1 MTVDEEHML
10 RGLRALVEA
19 ETPSGDL
26 QALQRGFGVLAELVV
41 ENAGR
46 TPQVGTGRDG
56 VPYLYLAPLVEPSIL
71 FVGHLDTVWPLG
83 TLADI
88 PFMVE
93 GGVVRGPGV
102 FDMKS
107 GLMVALAAM
116 ATTSQSDHVG
126 LLVTGDEEVGSVAG
140 RELVERYG
148 VRSDA
153 VIVPEPA
160 APGGALKATRKG
172 VGLYQF
178 ILDGRAA
185 HAGLEPERGAN
196 TTVELAELVRD
207 LVSLEDLRRGT
218 TVTPTVVTSGTTVNT
233 VPEKA
238 TLHADVRSWTTSE
251 LQRVD
256 TAVRARRESVAGVT
270 VQVSGGINRFPLEAD
285 ASDRF
290 VALALQV
297 AQEVG
302 LEPMGAVGVGGGSDG
317 NFVGALGIPTLDGAG
332 AVGGGAHARDEWVD
346 IACLVPRARWLARV
360 VERVVEVAQ
369 DGGWPSR
376 GALRIG

>member
-41 ENAGR
+41 EHTGR

-56 VPYLYLAPLVEPSIL
+56 VPYLYLVPLLEPSIL
-71 FVGHLDTVWPLG
+71 VVGHLDTVWPLG

-102 FDMKS
+102 FDMKA

-116 ATTSQSDHVG
+116 ATTSQAEHVG

-148 VRSDA
+148 ARADA

-160 APGGALKATRKG
+160 APG
-172 VGLYQF
+172 
-178 ILDGRAA
+178 
-185 HAGLEPERGAN
+185 
-196 TTVELAELVRD
+196 
-207 LVSLEDLRRGT
+207 
-218 TVTPTVVTSGTTVNT
+218 
-233 VPEKA
+233 
-238 TLHADVRSWTTSE
+238 
-251 LQRVD
+251 
-256 TAVRARRESVAGVT
+256 
-270 VQVSGGINRFPLEAD
+270 
-285 ASDRF
+285 
-290 VALALQV
+290 
-297 AQEVG
+297 
-302 LEPMGAVGVGGGSDG
+302 
-317 NFVGALGIPTLDGAG
+317 
-332 AVGGGAHARDEWVD
+332 
-346 IACLVPRARWLARV
+346 
-360 VERVVEVAQ
+360 
-369 DGGWPSR
+369 
-376 GALRIG
+376 